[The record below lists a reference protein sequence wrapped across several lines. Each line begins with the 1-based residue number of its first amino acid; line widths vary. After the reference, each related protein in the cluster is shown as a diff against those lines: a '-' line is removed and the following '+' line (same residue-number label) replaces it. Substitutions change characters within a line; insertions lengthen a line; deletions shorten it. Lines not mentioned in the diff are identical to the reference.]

1 MATIRN
7 SGKSVLIVVDVQVG
21 VLNRAWD
28 TARIIGNIGR
38 VVERARALG
47 VPVIW
52 VQHADSEM
60 AHGSPEWQWV
70 PQLGPR
76 EGEPVVHKQFESSFE
91 STTLGDRLA
100 ALDASH
106 IVLAGAMSNW
116 CIRATAYGA
125 LDRGYDLTLVK
136 DAHTTAS
143 VEFDNGFTIEAEKIV
158 QELNLVMRWITYPGR
173 SSGTATAEEVPF
185 AAATA

>member
-1 MATIRN
+1 MATIRS
-7 SGKSVLIVVDVQVG
+7 SGKSALIVVDVQVG

-28 TARIIGNIGR
+28 TARVVGNIAR

-52 VQHADSEM
+52 VQHADGQL
-60 AHGSPEWQWV
+60 AHGSPEWQLI
-70 PQLGPR
+70 PELGPR
-76 EGEPVVHKQFESSFE
+76 EGETIVHKQFESSFE
-91 STTLGDRLA
+91 GTTLDELLA
-100 ALDASH
+100 TLDTSRV
-106 IVLAGAMSNW
+106 VLAGAMSNW

-125 LDRGYDLTLVK
+125 LDRGYDLMLVK

-143 VEFDNGFTIEAEKIV
+143 VEFENGFKIEAEKIV

-173 SSGTATAEEVPF
+173 SCGTATADEVPF
-185 AAATA
+185 AAA